1 MNIPAVQHHAGYPD
15 VYLASRKKLVVTI
28 HAAAGDIRTCEL
40 LIFPRTSPEKI
51 SSYLMQ
57 RVTRDGVRDHFTA
70 EVKEIE
76 FAKEEGIEFLFQNNI
91 VKIIGS
97 DSVEKIECIKTKLV
111 KKEGESREI
120 PVNIPNSNYEI
131 KVDYVIMA
139 TGSSV
144 DTDVVSNLGLETTKN
159 GYIKVNE
166 NFETSKKNVFAGGDL
181 IGNKSTVAWAARAG
195 REAASAISSM
205 C

>member
-70 EVKEIE
+70 EVITEDTLRYLKYYFRLTDTAGKIY
-76 FAKEEGIEFLFQNNI
+76 FRMHGKP
-91 VKIIGS
+91 VKTNQKM
-97 DSVEKIECIKTKLV
+97 DFM
-111 KKEGESREI
+111 
-120 PVNIPNSNYEI
+120 N
-131 KVDYVIMA
+131 
-139 TGSSV
+139 
-144 DTDVVSNLGLETTKN
+144 
-159 GYIKVNE
+159 
-166 NFETSKKNVFAGGDL
+166 
-181 IGNKSTVAWAARAG
+181 
-195 REAASAISSM
+195 SSM
-205 C
+205 RMKLMF

>member
-70 EVKEIE
+70 EVITEDTLRYLKYYFRLTDTAGKIYFQKPWETSE
-76 FAKEEGIEFLFQNNI
+76 NEPEDGFYEFLYANETNVLKVPEWAKGVIYYQIFRNALLMGILLMILLAVRNGEQHLTER
-91 VKIIGS
+91 IIW
-97 DSVEKIECIKTKLV
+97 E
-111 KKEGESREI
+111 
-120 PVNIPNSNYEI
+120 
-131 KVDYVIMA
+131 
-139 TGSSV
+139 
-144 DTDVVSNLGLETTKN
+144 
-159 GYIKVNE
+159 
-166 NFETSKKNVFAGGDL
+166 
-181 IGNKSTVAWAARAG
+181 
-195 REAASAISSM
+195 AISPEF
-205 C
+205 